1 MSAVALLDQSS
12 RDEMAAVALPVASMG
27 VNVDQLIKLTPKYN
41 LSQDLFIT
49 SVYIRLLAF
58 LEQCRPKENFGLSP
72 YPL

>member
-49 SVYIRLLAF
+49 SVYIRLLAS